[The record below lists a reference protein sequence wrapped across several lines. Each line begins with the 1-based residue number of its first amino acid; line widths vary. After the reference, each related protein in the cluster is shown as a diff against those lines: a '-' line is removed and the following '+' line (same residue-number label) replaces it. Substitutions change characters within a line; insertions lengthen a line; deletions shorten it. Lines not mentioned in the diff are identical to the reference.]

1 MSRMKHPARA
11 ARIKKMEMIRSRL
24 RKIRSGTKPSTATA
38 IIAVIWN
45 ETAISASSQNKKRPS
60 CRDVSGQ
67 EKIGG
72 NPTLTQR
79 IKREAY
85 LKAAHNATAKPGRSE
100 EHTSELQSR
109 GHLVCRLL
117 LEKKKKKR

>member
-1 MSRMKHPARA
+1 
-11 ARIKKMEMIRSRL
+11 MEMIRSRL

-85 LKAAHNATAKPGRSE
+85 LKAAHKATAKPGPRDQVFDGDTDRNNRQDRCDPE
-100 EHTSELQSR
+100 DCMRVINFDCLDD
-109 GHLVCRLL
+109 
-117 LEKKKKKR
+117 